1 MRRQAPVDYAS
12 PNFHP
17 PWLKR
22 HFSAQLRVLGAA
34 ARRRQTGEN
43 SASAI
48 DGLLQLAKSWNVA
61 ISSHLCRVQW
71 IIQRL
76 MDNRWGWAVRNA
88 QRLQLLTAII
98 PNMLLDFI
106 KKTQQTQQLFH
117 KTRHLP
123 PVCSPLSPGW
133 RKTPPLKTPLLNAPL
148 KVASQS
154 HVYLL
159 VLETPRTNS
168 FFNFLLSSRRC
179 IHWSTTCNQVLLV
192 SLQLG
197 RRNAWEGQRG

>member
-76 MDNRWGWAVRNA
+76 MDNRWGWAVRNG

-106 KKTQQTQQLFH
+106 KKKTQQLFH

-123 PVCSPLSPGW
+123 LDQHACVFSALPWLKKNSSVKNTTSQRALKGCFAVARILVGSGN
-133 RKTPPLKTPLLNAPL
+133 TPN
-148 KVASQS
+148 Q
-154 HVYLL
+154 
-159 VLETPRTNS
+159 
-168 FFNFLLSSRRC
+168 FFLQFSA
-179 IHWSTTCNQVLLV
+179 LV
-192 SLQLG
+192 SAVYPL
-197 RRNAWEGQRG
+197 EHYV